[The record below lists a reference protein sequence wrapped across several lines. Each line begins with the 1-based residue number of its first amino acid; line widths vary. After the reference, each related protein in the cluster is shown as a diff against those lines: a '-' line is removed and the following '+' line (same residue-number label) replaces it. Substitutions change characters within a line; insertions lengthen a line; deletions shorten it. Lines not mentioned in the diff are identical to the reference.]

1 MIFSRPDADIFVPA
15 GNDAA
20 AALARVTD
28 LCVAAHQD
36 DIEIM
41 AHAGLCDCLD
51 APERRAFGGVVVT
64 DGAGAPRTGPYAKFT
79 DAQMRAVRREEQ
91 RRAATLGGY
100 AIQIQLAHPS
110 ADVKAPGH
118 PGVMADLVKLFSA
131 CSPEVVYLHNP
142 ADKHPTHIAVLLRC
156 LAALRALPPER
167 RPRRVLG
174 CEVWRD
180 LDWLPDDAKV
190 ALDSG
195 RRPELAAALL
205 RCFDSQLAGGKRYDL
220 ATLGRR
226 AANATF
232 HTAHATDQLA
242 GITWAMDL
250 TPLVADPA
258 PDVTTF
264 TLAHLDRLRTE
275 VSARLAD
282 GGTYFGER

>member
-1 MIFSRPDADIFVPA
+1 MIFSRSDADIFVPA
-15 GNDAA
+15 GGDAA
-20 AALARVTD
+20 AALARVTH

-64 DGAGAPRTGPYAKFT
+64 DGAGAPRSGPYAGFS
-79 DAQMRAVRREEQ
+79 DDQMRAVRREEQ
-91 RRAATLGGY
+91 RRAAMLGGY

-110 ADVKAPGH
+110 ADVKASGH
-118 PGVMADLVKLFSA
+118 AGVRGDLDAIFSA

-142 ADKHPTHIAVLLRC
+142 ADKHPTHIAVLRRC
-156 LAALRALPPER
+156 LAALRALPAAR

-180 LDWLPDDAKV
+180 LDWLPDAAKV

-205 RCFDSQLAGGKRYDL
+205 RVFDSQLAGGKRYDL

-232 HTAHATDQLA
+232 HTSHATDKLT
-242 GITWAMDL
+242 GITWAVDL

-258 PDVTTF
+258 RDVAEF
-264 TLAHLDRLRTE
+264 TLGLVEKFRAYVATGL
-275 VSARLAD
+275 
-282 GGTYFGER
+282 G